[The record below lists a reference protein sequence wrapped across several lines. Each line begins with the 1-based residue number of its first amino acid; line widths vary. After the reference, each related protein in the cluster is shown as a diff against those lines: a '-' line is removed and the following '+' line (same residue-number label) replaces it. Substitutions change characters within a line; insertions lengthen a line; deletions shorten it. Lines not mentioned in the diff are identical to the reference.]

1 MKRFLALAFLLAL
14 IGLVVPAPAAD
25 TDDKTSAKEA
35 LKELQEY
42 IGSWKGNGG
51 PDKPRPGPRDPI
63 WSETIGWSWRFKGDD
78 AWLSMDVKNGKH
90 VKSGELRFLPDKKL
104 YQLTLT
110 DADDKKLVFQGQI
123 RNDILTL
130 ERVDPATK
138 ETQQIKMNSAAEG
151 DRFVYRVAHRDAG
164 STIWKKDYMVG
175 CTREGVSLGK
185 ADKKNECVVSGG
197 LGTMPISYK
206 GETYYVCCS
215 GCADAF
221 KENPEKYIAEYKAKK
236 AGKKK

>member
-1 MKRFLALAFLLAL
+1 MKRVLALGFLLVL
-14 IGLVVPAPAAD
+14 IGLVMPAPAAD
-25 TDDKTSAKEA
+25 SADKASAKEA
-35 LKELQEY
+35 LKELQDY
-42 IGSWKGNGG
+42 IGGWKGNGG

-78 AWLSMDVKNGKH
+78 AWLSMAVKNGKYL
-90 VKSGELRFLPDKKL
+90 KSGELRFLPDKKL

-110 DADDKKLVFQGQI
+110 DKDDKKLVFQGQI
-123 RNDILTL
+123 KSEVLTL
-130 ERVDPATK
+130 ERIDPATK
-138 ETQQIKMNSAAEG
+138 ATQQIKMNSAAEG
-151 DRFVYRVAHRDAG
+151 DRFVYRVAHKDSG

-185 ADKKNECVVSGG
+185 VDKKNECVVSGG